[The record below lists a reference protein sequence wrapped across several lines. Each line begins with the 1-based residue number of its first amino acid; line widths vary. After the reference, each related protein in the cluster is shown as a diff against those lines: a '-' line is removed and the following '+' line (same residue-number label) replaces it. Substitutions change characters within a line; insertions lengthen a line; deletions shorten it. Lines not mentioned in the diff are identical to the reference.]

1 MLRAVFA
8 AVTVAAISLPVL
20 ASDFTAKP
28 KHVGDGDTIMISLRA
43 KGIDA
48 PELRQQCEDAARLCY
63 PCGRVAKDALE
74 GLVGGAKVSIKVW
87 ETDRYG
93 RPVVTLYA
101 EGKDVHLEMVRQGQ
115 AVVYERYLAKE
126 LRVSYLAAEAEA
138 KAAKRGIWAG
148 QFVEPS
154 KWRRG
159 ERLICEK

>member
-28 KHVGDGDTIMISLRA
+28 KHVGDGDTITISLRA

-48 PELRQQCEDAARLCY
+48 PELKQQCQDVMGKCY
-63 PCGRVAKDALE
+63 PCGKASKDALTALL
-74 GLVGGAKVSIKVW
+74 GKGSVSVKVW

-93 RPVVTLYA
+93 RPIVTLYA

-115 AVVYERYLAKE
+115 AVVCERYLAKE

-154 KWRRG
+154 QWRRG